1 MFLNSKV
8 RQLTLLIELE
18 SHEVAT
24 DLEFSLIIYLEVK
37 DGGLDLKV
45 LCPSS

>member
-1 MFLNSKV
+1 VFVAFELKGSV
-8 RQLTLLIELE
+8 SIELE
-18 SHEVAT
+18 SHEVST
-24 DLEFSLIIYLEVK
+24 DSEFSLIIYLEMK